1 MRDVMRGPIWPLF
14 AVTWFLL
21 VSCVKVGPDFV
32 RPEAS
37 LNQNWI
43 ELGDDR
49 IDNQTAHYRDWWQLF
64 DDPVLNCIVDTAY
77 RQNPS
82 LQIAGARVLEAR
94 AQLGIAVG
102 QLFPQTQQV
111 FGNLQY
117 NRISDGSAQG
127 SATAVSTYALS
138 EIGFLAAWELDF
150 WGRYRRLIESAK
162 AGWQATLADYDNA
175 LVSLIGDA
183 AGLYI
188 QIRTIERR
196 LDIAN
201 RNARI
206 QADNLR
212 IAEVRWHGGTTTQRD
227 VEQAKTALFNTQASI
242 PALQSLLQQA
252 KNGISILLGL
262 PPGNLVQLLGSG
274 PGAIPAPPPRI
285 SVGIP
290 ADLLRRRPDI
300 RSAEYQAMAQSAQ
313 IGAARADL
321 FPAFSLSGAFSFMA
335 TDMGASSLSEMSRWG
350 NRNYVAGPNLQ
361 WNILNYG
368 RLVNN
373 VRVQD
378 ARLQQ
383 LLISYQNTVLTA
395 QREVEDALSAFL
407 RGQEQARFLAE
418 STDAARRSLEL
429 AVIQYRE
436 GVVDFTTVLIAQQA
450 LLTAQDSLAATLGS
464 ISTNMVGVFRALGGG
479 WQLRE
484 GEELLSEDVKHAMA
498 KRTRWGDLLHPAEY
512 IPN

>member
-1 MRDVMRGPIWPLF
+1 MAW
-14 AVTWFLL
+14 LL
-21 VSCVKVGPDFV
+21 LMSCIKVGPDFV
-32 RPEAS
+32 RPDVS
-37 LNQNWI
+37 VNQSWL
-43 ELGDDR
+43 ELGDER
-49 IDNQTAHYRDWWQLF
+49 IDNQAANYRDWWRLF
-64 DDPVLNCIVDTAY
+64 DDPVLNSIVDTAY

-117 NRISDGSAQG
+117 NHVSDGSAQG
-127 SATAVSTYALS
+127 SVSTVSSYAQS
-138 EIGFLAAWELDF
+138 EIGFSAAWELDF

-162 AGWQATLADYDNA
+162 AGWRATLADFDNA
-175 LVSLIGDA
+175 LVILIADA
-183 AGLYI
+183 ANLYI
-188 QIRTIERR
+188 QIRTIESR

-201 RNARI
+201 RNVRI

-212 IAEVRWHGGTTTQRD
+212 IAEVRWRGGTTTQRD
-227 VEQAKTALFNTQASI
+227 LEQARTVLFNTQASI
-242 PALQSLLQQA
+242 PPLQSLLQQG
-252 KNGISILLGL
+252 KNALSILLGL
-262 PPGNLVQLLGSG
+262 PPGNLVELLGTTFG
-274 PGAIPAPPPRI
+274 TIPVPPSQI
-285 SVGIP
+285 SIGIP

-313 IGAARADL
+313 IGVARADL
-321 FPAFSLSGAFSFMA
+321 FPAFSLSGTFSFLA
-335 TDMGASSLSEMSRWG
+335 TDIGTSSLSDMFRWSS
-350 NRNYVAGPNLQ
+350 RNYVAGPNLQ
-361 WNILNYG
+361 WNVLNYG

-383 LLISYQNTVLTA
+383 LLIAYRNTVLTA

-418 STDAARRSLEL
+418 STDAAHRSLDL

-436 GVVDFTTVLIAQQA
+436 GVADFTTVLTAQQA

-464 ISTNMVGVFRALGGG
+464 VSANMVGVYRALGGG

-484 GEELLSEDVKHAMA
+484 GRELLSEDVKQTMA
-498 KRTRWGDLLHPAEY
+498 KRTRWGDLLRSAEY